1 MQKQLFRRYL
11 WITWSRYSSV
21 ISKSL
26 CLCNTNDKTCCM
38 VTLRTL
44 AEPKQYQTKDE
55 SLCFTKAS
63 SSWSFFTSHKLLK
76 PQQSEPKKSI
86 AVIMERSIKLDC
98 FAMQLLIRYSH
109 NSLVFA
115 ITFFKARLNFEE
127 GKTAHSC
134 FLSMCFIYA
143 RHWNQSGP

>member
-1 MQKQLFRRYL
+1 MLYGDL
-11 WITWSRYSSV
+11 E
-21 ISKSL
+21 
-26 CLCNTNDKTCCM
+26 D
-38 VTLRTL
+38 L

-76 PQQSEPKKSI
+76 LQQSEPKKSV

-98 FAMQLLIRYSH
+98 FAMQLLIRHSH

-115 ITFFKARLNFEE
+115 ITFFKVGLNFEE

-143 RHWNQSGP
+143 